1 MLMIK
6 GFPLSERFRTQVSVM
21 ISKHQFEQVSK
32 LVDSGVTNY
41 VQIRQQVGLTS
52 DQLNDILKNVEY
64 YNEYFAEQDRKE
76 KEQLAEEAKKKKR
89 WWQKN

>member
-6 GFPLSERFRTQVSVM
+6 VFPLSERFRTQVSVM

-52 DQLNDILKNVEY
+52 DQLNDILENVEY
-64 YNEYFAEQDRKE
+64 YNEYFAEQERKE
-76 KEQLAEEAKKKKR
+76 KEQLAEEAKKKKH